1 MGCRGCGAEAPM
13 TKVHVENLITKLI
26 NDGTIQAG
34 LNSCDGTP
42 LPKGAKLLLCDQ
54 LAKAVEALIN
64 DGTIDV
70 VTDVS
75 IKDGKLEVTNGK
87 GETKTV
93 TVPGLSDVSIKDGKL
108 VVTKLDGEKQEVTL
122 PGVKSVEKNVDK
134 LEITYF
140 DGEKTSVGLGVTS
153 LSFLKNTLSFKE
165 DGTDKTIE
173 LPYVQAIVGENNVI
187 FTLPNGTTADVP
199 LTKSILGANNL
210 DYTIAKNANEP
221 GKFGVVM
228 NPVGGLKADLSGMSV
243 KVGDG
248 VALDDSGAVSIDPD
262 YTTQRDNKAVEEGD
276 RGRDEGKDYTD
287 EKLRE
292 LKQNGAKVYVN
303 GPITGDGTTLN
314 RLGLN
319 ITDDF
324 EILANG
330 ALKLKVKSPVAFTT
344 FDSNYKLGFHTFTG
358 SSKYNGSTFVKG
370 VPLDIN
376 AEVLEQERALTA
388 DQQVDNGYDFNGYYI
403 ASANQLDVWLSGVD
417 GTVWK
422 ITNDSGVNDDGT
434 VKDNS
439 AWGKWQKLDNNN
451 SVTNE
456 MVTRLQNQM
465 NANNQKDQA
474 QDLEIEDLKRKNTA
488 QDLKDQEQDRRLDAL
503 EALNNTLC
511 TIDVKQ
517 VSSYTLVDTDNTVI
531 SSGGV
536 ITVPD
541 NITVGRVFT
550 VIQKGTA
557 EVRIAGTG
565 VIAPY
570 GGTLTLAG
578 QNSAVT
584 VLKTSAN
591 EVRVFGQT
599 KPE

>member
-1 MGCRGCGAEAPM
+1 MAFVTCSQFKSSQKEQND
-13 TKVHVENLITKLI
+13 EIEKLKKLTGEMI
-26 NDGTIQAG
+26 SADEELLDKSDKDHQAG
-34 LNSCDGTP
+34 KITVERIKKAIGELSVVVDEASGLKGNGATENP
-42 LPKGAKLLLCDQ
+42 LSFNLL
-54 LAKAVEALIN
+54 E
-64 DGTIDV
+64 
-70 VTDVS
+70 
-75 IKDGKLEVTNGK
+75 NG
-87 GETKTV
+87 G
-93 TVPGLSDVSIKDGKL
+93 L
-108 VVTKLDGEKQEVTL
+108 VVN
-122 PGVKSVEKNVDK
+122 EKN
-134 LEITYF
+134 
-140 DGEKTSVGLGVTS
+140 
-153 LSFLKNTLSFKE
+153 
-165 DGTDKTIE
+165 
-173 LPYVQAIVGENNVI
+173 QVI
-187 FTLPNGTTADVP
+187 
-199 LTKSILGANNL
+199 
-210 DYTIAKNANEP
+210 
-221 GKFGVVM
+221 
-228 NPVGGLKADLSGMSV
+228 
-243 KVGDG
+243 
-248 VALDDSGAVSIDPD
+248 IDPA
-262 YTTQRDNKAVEEGD
+262 YTNDRDGKAVEEGD

-488 QDLKDQEQDRRLDAL
+488 QDLKDVEQDGRLTAL
-503 EALNNTLC
+503 EALNDQLC
-511 TIDVKQ
+511 TIDIKQ
-517 VSSYTLVDTDNTVI
+517 VGSYTLFDTDNMVI
-531 SSGGV
+531 STGGV

-541 NITVGRVFT
+541 DITVGRTFT
-550 VIQKGTA
+550 VVQKGTN

-565 VIAPY
+565 AIAPY
-570 GGTLTLAG
+570 AGTLVLAG
-578 QNSAVT
+578 QNAAVT
-584 VLKTSAN
+584 VVKTASN

-599 KPE
+599 MPI

>member
-1 MGCRGCGAEAPM
+1 MAFVTCSQFKSSQKKQNDEI
-13 TKVHVENLITKLI
+13 EKLKKLTGEMI
-26 NDGTIQAG
+26 SADEELLDKSDKDHQAG
-34 LNSCDGTP
+34 KITVERIKKAIGELPVVVDEASGLKGNGATENP
-42 LPKGAKLLLCDQ
+42 LSFNLL
-54 LAKAVEALIN
+54 E
-64 DGTIDV
+64 
-70 VTDVS
+70 
-75 IKDGKLEVTNGK
+75 NG
-87 GETKTV
+87 G
-93 TVPGLSDVSIKDGKL
+93 L
-108 VVTKLDGEKQEVTL
+108 VVN
-122 PGVKSVEKNVDK
+122 EKN
-134 LEITYF
+134 
-140 DGEKTSVGLGVTS
+140 
-153 LSFLKNTLSFKE
+153 
-165 DGTDKTIE
+165 
-173 LPYVQAIVGENNVI
+173 QVI
-187 FTLPNGTTADVP
+187 
-199 LTKSILGANNL
+199 
-210 DYTIAKNANEP
+210 
-221 GKFGVVM
+221 
-228 NPVGGLKADLSGMSV
+228 
-243 KVGDG
+243 
-248 VALDDSGAVSIDPD
+248 IDPA
-262 YTTQRDNKAVEEGD
+262 YTNDRDSKAVEEGD

-303 GPITGDGTTLN
+303 GPITGDGTTNN

-319 ITDDF
+319 FNTDDF
-324 EILANG
+324 EVLADG
-330 ALKLKVKSPVAFTT
+330 SLTLKVKTPVSFTT

-358 SSKYNGSTFVKG
+358 FTKANSPQFVKG
-370 VPLDIN
+370 VPVNIHS
-376 AEVLEQERALTA
+376 EEHEQNRALTA
-388 DQQVDNGYDFNGYYI
+388 NEQEGGEYDFNGYYI
-403 ASANQLDVWLSGVD
+403 ASENQLDVWLSGVD

-422 ITNDSGVNDDGT
+422 ITNDVGVNADGS
-434 VKDNS
+434 VKDPN

-456 MVTRLQNQM
+456 MVYRLQEQM
-465 NANNQKDQA
+465 NSNNQKDQA
-474 QDLEIEDLKRKNTA
+474 QDAEIEKLKQKNTA

-591 EVRVFGQT
+591 EVRVFGHT
-599 KPE
+599 KTV